1 MSPDRRAVGA
11 RAALARR
18 AAARAALVRG
28 VALLLLAGLV
38 GAVGCGLREAQTGSL
53 HGRLFDAAGN
63 VVVGAQV
70 YSIHREY
77 EKVFSGDDG
86 VFYLSEL
93 PAGRNRLV
101 ITHPKFRLEEREVM
115 ITANEVTRLEAIR
128 LSQGAAP
135 QFISPVRVE
144 TVGSSTATLT
154 WKTYRPLLCQVE
166 YGTTMGYGQTAT
178 EREAA
183 EDHRLTLTG
192 LLPETVYHARI
203 RFTDESSITW
213 YSYDLPFKTATG
225 DGPFP
230 PPIARLQS
238 LPAYGVIV
246 VGWDLST
253 STSAVG
259 YDVWRRTDDGPWE
272 LMTTDRLDRTTR
284 EFRDATAQG
293 GRFYQYGVTAVDGFG
308 AASAKTVTAPVF
320 MPGVLLQDLR
330 LTASASPY
338 VLVSDLIVGAGVTLF
353 VEPGVEIRVA
363 SGDVFRLGE
372 DPDKVEILV
381 QGRMVMTGTVDR
393 PIRFTALDGASSRAH
408 WGGIRLRAG
417 GTGASELAWVELFG
431 GAPWAVDVDGVEAN
445 LHDLAVRYAE
455 AGVRYANTRNPPP
468 LVDCRFDDIASAAI
482 SVRGCRR
489 FHIERCTVTA
499 AAIGLW
505 HEAVAAEDR
514 LTMRETHLFALRQGV
529 AGRFSRSVFANDLVV
544 CPEGVGFDFLTAT
557 GQENAVDHCTID
569 AQIGIRIA
577 SGAPQIENNLIVNL
591 REQGTYGIQ
600 VTGPNALTF
609 QFNNV
614 YGFGRAYEG
623 CNPGT
628 GAAAWPPA
636 FVGGSPFDWHL
647 ETASPLKRA
656 DRYGLEIGRYG
667 KSFL

>member
-1 MSPDRRAVGA
+1 MSPDRRATLACGA
-11 RAALARR
+11 T
-18 AAARAALVRG
+18 
-28 VALLLLAGLV
+28 LLLLAALV
-38 GAVGCGLREAQTGSL
+38 GTVGCGLREAQTGSL
-53 HGRLFDAAGN
+53 HGRLLDAAGN
-63 VVVGAQV
+63 VVAGAQV

-101 ITHPKFRLEEREVM
+101 ITHPQFRLEEREV
-115 ITANEVTRLEAIR
+115 IINSNQVTRLEAIR
-128 LSQGAAP
+128 LTQGAAP
-135 QFISPVRVE
+135 QFISQVRADE
-144 TVGSSTATLT
+144 VGSSTAVLT

-178 EREAA
+178 ERAAA

-213 YSYDLPFKTATG
+213 YSYDLPFKTTAG

-230 PPIARLQS
+230 PLTARIQS
-238 LPAYGVIV
+238 VPAYGVIV

-284 EFRDATAQG
+284 EFRDATALG
-293 GRFYQYGVTAVDGFG
+293 GRFYQYGVAAVDGFG
-308 AASAKTVTAPVF
+308 GFSSKTVTSPVF
-320 MPGVLLQDLR
+320 MPGFLQQDLR

-338 VLVSDLIVGAGVTLF
+338 VLVSDLIVGVGTTLY
-353 VEPGVEIRVA
+353 VEPGVEFRVA
-363 SGDVFRLGE
+363 SGDIFRLGE
-372 DPDKVEILV
+372 DPDRVEILV
-381 QGRMVMTGTVDR
+381 QGRAALTGTAER
-393 PIRFTALDGASSRAH
+393 PIRFTALDGEASRSH

-417 GTGASELAWVELFG
+417 GTGASELTWVELFG
-431 GAPWAVDVDGVEAN
+431 CSPFAVDVDSVEAS
-445 LHDLAVRYAE
+445 LQHLAVRYAE
-455 AGVRYANTRNPPP
+455 GGVRFANTRNAPP
-468 LVDCRFDDIASAAI
+468 LADSVFDDIASAAI

-489 FHIERCTVTA
+489 FQIERCTVTRA
-499 AAIGLW
+499 EVGIW
-505 HEAVAAEDR
+505 HEAVEPEER
-514 LTMRETHLFALRQGV
+514 LTMRETHVFARRQGV

-544 CPEGVGFDFLTAT
+544 CPDGVGFEILAAS
-557 GQENAVDHCTID
+557 GLENAIDHCTIE
-569 AQIGIRIA
+569 AKIGIRIA
-577 SGAPQIENNLIVNL
+577 SGSPQIENNLIVHR
-591 REQGTYGIQ
+591 RERGTYGIQ

-623 CNPGT
+623 CNAGT
-628 GAAAWPPA
+628 GAVAYPPA